1 MFNEQ
6 VLHRLMK
13 ANRADP
19 FNSYGEHVKMTGGIR
34 YGKHPTPQMDFQPDT
49 LYTGEEMYED
59 EKPRMIGGRLIGGVG
74 CRSHGQMVNG
84 LEERG
89 GSLKSVGKSLSKGLK
104 KVGKFVAPIAKDVVV
119 PVVRDFATKQG
130 RKFLAQ
136 QLEKFAIQDVL
147 PAAEESA
154 PLLLAAGR
162 KRKTGGRISGG
173 ALVGGGRREARA
185 MLVKKIMAEHKCSL
199 PVASKYIKEHGLEY

>member
-6 VLHRLMK
+6 VLQRLMK

-34 YGKHPTPQMDFQPDT
+34 YGAHPTPEMDFQPDT
-49 LYTGEEMYED
+49 LYTGEELYDD
-59 EKPRMIGGRLIGGVG
+59 EKPRMLGGRLIGGVG
-74 CRSHGQMVNG
+74 CRSHGKMVNG

-104 KVGKFVAPIAKDVVV
+104 KVGKTLAPIAKDIVV
-119 PVVRDFATKQG
+119 PVVKDFATKQG

-136 QLEKFAIQDVL
+136 QLEKFAIQDAL
-147 PAAEESA
+147 PVAEETA

-162 KRKTGGRISGG
+162 RKYGGR
-173 ALVGGGRREARA
+173 LVGGKTDKRSARA
-185 MLVKKIMAEHKCSL
+185 SLVKKIMAEHKCSL
-199 PVASKYIKEHGLEY
+199 PIASKYIKENNLTY